1 MQTTGERNYWQGQ
14 QEGDEP
20 RDAAPHESQYV
31 GADLEDEEELNH
43 EPELHIEPITWQ
55 ASEYVHHEK
64 QFTWFMGLLAVT
76 AIMVALAVF
85 IVQSWT
91 FAILVCVMAAATIVY
106 ARRPPRVLNYT
117 LSGDGLHIDQR
128 LYSFHDFRSFAVVQ
142 DGPLYSI
149 MLIPVQRFMPAVIVY
164 FPTENGEAIVD
175 AFGVVLPIEQREL
188 DALDRLVRKLRF

>member
-1 MQTTGERNYWQGQ
+1 MQTTGERNYWQGRQ
-14 QEGDEP
+14 DEADTP
-20 RDAAPHESQYV
+20 QDLAPHESRYV
-31 GADLEDEEELNH
+31 GADLEDEGFQE

-55 ASEYVHHEK
+55 ASEYIHHEK
-64 QFTWFMGLLAVT
+64 QFTWFMGLLSVT
-76 AIMVALAVF
+76 GVLVAIAVF
-85 IVQSWT
+85 LVQSWT

-128 LYSFHDFRSFAVVQ
+128 LYSFEDFRSFAVVQ

-175 AFGVVLPIEQREL
+175 AFGEVLPMEQREL
-188 DALDRLVRKLRF
+188 DALDKLVRKLRF

>member
-14 QEGDEP
+14 QGGDEP
-20 RDAAPHESQYV
+20 RDVAPHESQYV
-31 GADLEDEEELNH
+31 GADLEDEELDNES
-43 EPELHIEPITWQ
+43 ELHIEPITWQ

-64 QFTWFMGLLAVT
+64 QFTWFMALLAIT
-76 AIMVALAVF
+76 AVLVALAVF
-85 IVQSWT
+85 LVQSWT

-175 AFGVVLPIEQREL
+175 AFGEVLPMEQREL